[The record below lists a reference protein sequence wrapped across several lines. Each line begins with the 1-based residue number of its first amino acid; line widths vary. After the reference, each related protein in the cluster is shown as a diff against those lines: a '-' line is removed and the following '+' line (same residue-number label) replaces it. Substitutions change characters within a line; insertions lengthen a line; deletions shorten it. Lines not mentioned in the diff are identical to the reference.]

1 MSIFTTRGFQR
12 FFIIGIWF
20 RVLVDIGYILAIKVE
35 DLFMIRFIVVRS
47 NSKAKNIIFLWI
59 GKFLKRRD
67 RKERTEMFNRSKSR

>member
-20 RVLVDIGYILAIKVE
+20 RVPVDIGYILAIKVE

-59 GKFLKRRD
+59 GKFLKGRD
-67 RKERTEMFNRSKSR
+67 RKERTEMFKHSKSR